1 MHVPDNVKRVF
12 QQPGP
17 FATAYL
23 DATRS
28 TESGATE
35 VELRWRALRKQ
46 LEDGGTDSGTLGA
59 LDAAVEEIPDA
70 PGARGRVLVAAGGT
84 VLFDEGL
91 PQPAVRELASW
102 SPLPALVPYL
112 AQRGPAIAHVLVVAD
127 LNGADISAVSAQH
140 AAEGLGAERVAS
152 VEGSSPYPIS
162 KTSVRDWSE
171 QHFQQRVENSWA
183 ANARDV
189 ADAVRSFAAGVG
201 AEAVIVAG
209 YPRARSLICQ
219 DLPEVLDQHVQVVNL
234 EHGCRAAGSSEQAL
248 HGAVREALLRLSW
261 HHRHEVLD
269 HLKQNLG
276 RKRLAVSGTS
286 DVLTALQRAQADTVV
301 LSDDPSS
308 PLRAWIGPKPLQ
320 VAETA
325 EDLAAMG
332 VSEPRQDRYDSA
344 MLRAVA
350 GSDAELLITPNAHE
364 YVQDGI
370 GALLRYADE
379 STPPG

>member
-1 MHVPDNVKRVF
+1 MHVPDNVKQVF
-12 QQPGP
+12 QQHGP

-46 LEDGGTDSGTLGA
+46 LEDGGTDAGTLGA
-59 LDAAVEEIPDA
+59 LDAAIEEIPDA
-70 PGARGRVLVAAGGT
+70 PGPHGRVLVAAGGT
-84 VLFDEGL
+84 LLFDEAL
-91 PQPAVRELASW
+91 PQPPVRELALW
-102 SPLPALVPYL
+102 APLPALVPYL
-112 AQRGPAIAHVLVVAD
+112 AQRGPAIVHVLVVAD

-140 AAEGLGAERVAS
+140 AAEGLGADRSGS

-171 QHFQQRVENSWA
+171 QHFQQRVENSWM

-189 ADAVRSFAAGVG
+189 ADAVRSFVAAVD

-209 YPRARSLICQ
+209 DPRARSLICQ
-219 DLPEVLDQHVQVVNL
+219 DLPEVLDQHIEVVNL
-234 EHGCRAAGSSEQAL
+234 EHGSRAAGSSEQVL

-261 HHRHEVLD
+261 HRRHEVLD

-276 RKRLAVSGTS
+276 RKYLAVSGTS

-308 PLRAWIGPKPLQ
+308 PLRAWIGPEPLQ

-332 VSEPRQDRYDSA
+332 VSEPCQDRYDSA
-344 MLRAVA
+344 MLRAAA
-350 GSDAELLITPNAHE
+350 GSDVELLITPNAHE
-364 YVQDGI
+364 YVQGGI

-379 STPPG
+379 ATPSG